1 MCGYS
6 EVSPNILL
14 PLYSCFLIQFSKG
27 QVKSAENLHMPI
39 CFLSKNEKK
48 PSPFSNI
55 DFFLIMFPLNLLTV
69 CSMCMVCQPS
79 VPWSAHFTYS
89 CCLLPLSAVA
99 VCRCNHYQRCHRHQP
114 ITAIV
119 RIGDLLL
126 RPPLSFSW
134 DIQVKVPFTKARPW
148 ATLPPEL
155 EANFCAWRICAWLHI
170 LVWILISISGSGYRK
185 KYHLGWSWGGVTIL

>member
-69 CSMCMVCQPS
+69 CSMCMVANHLCPEAPTLHTAAVRHHCLQLLYAITTTTNAAIAINPS
-79 VPWSAHFTYS
+79 QQ
-89 CCLLPLSAVA
+89 L
-99 VCRCNHYQRCHRHQP
+99 
-114 ITAIV
+114 
-119 RIGDLLL
+119 
-126 RPPLSFSW
+126 
-134 DIQVKVPFTKARPW
+134 
-148 ATLPPEL
+148 
-155 EANFCAWRICAWLHI
+155 
-170 LVWILISISGSGYRK
+170 
-185 KYHLGWSWGGVTIL
+185 